1 MKVLF
6 TLLIAFAAAV
16 EANVVDLTSDNF
28 DATLSKTDDTLWLL
42 KFYAPWCGH
51 CKRMA
56 PVLDKVAPKISDK
69 MKIGKVDCTVHKD
82 LCERFDVRSYTT
94 VKYHRS
100 GTDTFSEYLD
110 RSEGD
115 ITDFATRMSRHPTV
129 GVRSLEAA
137 YNLADFS
144 EIDRICFVAYD
155 PEASGNAIEDVVG
168 STKFLTAFKSVARK
182 MQADGNFAVVL
193 PSVASDIVESFGLG
207 TKAFVAKIERNVK
220 PVMFSGNLDELDQF
234 VIDNNKALVAQI
246 NSKNFRKLVDM
257 QKPIVI
263 GVTTRDD
270 ETGSNTILNDLRTV
284 AQNDKELS
292 SKFVFLWIDG
302 KKWDRIFLTEFQI
315 EEVSPMVFM
324 LDSSKK
330 IYWKDE
336 NISDVKT
343 FLNAVILGDIVA
355 REQKEWR
362 PPKKDGPMKHTWG
375 ILQGIYNHYKPWSYI
390 IYVIPVLL
398 ILQILSSIVEVIIM
412 KNRDAKREKQR
423 EAARVA
429 EEAKKKDE

>member
-1 MKVLF
+1 MIFEGNRLGMMHSFVLSLYF
-6 TLLIAFAAAV
+6 RLQSFI
-16 EANVVDLTSDNF
+16 TSETN
-28 DATLSKTDDTLWLL
+28 DTLWLL

-82 LCERFDVRSYTT
+82 LCKRFGVRGYPTL
-94 VKYHRS
+94 KFHRS
-100 GTDTFSEYLD
+100 GTGTFSDYPGG

-144 EIDRICFVAYD
+144 EGDRICFVAYD
-155 PEASGNAIEDVVG
+155 PEASGDAIEDVVG
-168 STKFLTAFKSVARK
+168 STNFLTAFKSVARK

-193 PSVASDIVESFGLG
+193 PSVASDIAESFGLG
-207 TKAFVAKIERNVK
+207 TKAFVAKIERDVK
-220 PVMFSGNLDELDQF
+220 PVIFSGNLDELDQF
-234 VIDNNKALVAQI
+234 VKDNNKALVAQI

-263 GVTTRDD
+263 GVMTRDD
-270 ETGSNTILNDLRTV
+270 ETGSKAILNDLKIV

-292 SKFVFLWIDG
+292 SKFVFSWIDG
-302 KKWDRIFLTEFQI
+302 KKWDKFLTQFQI

-324 LDSSKK
+324 LDPSKK

-336 NISDVKT
+336 NISDAKT
-343 FLNAVILGDIVA
+343 FLNAVISGDIVA
-355 REQKEWR
+355 REQK
-362 PPKKDGPMKHTWG
+362 PPKKDGPVKQTWG
-375 ILQGIYNHYKPWSYI
+375 ILKGIYNHYKPWSYI
-390 IYVIPVLL
+390 IYVVPALL
-398 ILQILSSIVEVIIM
+398 IFQVLSAIVEVIIM
-412 KNRDAKREKQR
+412 KNREAKREKQR